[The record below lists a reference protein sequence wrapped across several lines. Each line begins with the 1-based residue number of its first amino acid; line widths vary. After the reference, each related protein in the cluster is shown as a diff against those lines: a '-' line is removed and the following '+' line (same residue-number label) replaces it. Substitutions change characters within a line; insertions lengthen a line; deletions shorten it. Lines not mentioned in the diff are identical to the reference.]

1 MQNYWKILPP
11 SLCLLVLMICIHL
24 NLTNNI
30 DGFVY
35 RSLHHT
41 FTSDVVERYLHII
54 SDVFS
59 PLNCLILIL
68 LILAVLFFVNKFK
81 FWWYGFWCFCV
92 LLIGTF
98 LKNIIQR
105 PRPSV
110 SIDGYSFP
118 SMHVLSV
125 CLLVTLVLL
134 LKRNSILYV
143 IGIVLIISIMT
154 SRIYLQAHYF
164 TDTIGSLFVLWAM
177 IQALQIARQSDERF
191 NQSFLNKSAQTHN
204 IY

>member
-11 SLCLLVLMICIHL
+11 SVCLLILMICIHL
-24 NLTNNI
+24 NLTNNV
-30 DGFVY
+30 DTAVY
-35 RSLHHT
+35 QWLHQSL
-41 FTSDVVERYLHII
+41 SSNVVERYLKII

-59 PLNCLILIL
+59 PFNCLILIL
-68 LILAVLFFVNKFK
+68 LILAILFFVNKFK

-105 PRPSV
+105 PRPSA
-110 SIDGYSFP
+110 SFDGYSFP

-125 CLLVTLVLL
+125 CLLVVLVLL

-143 IGIVLIISIMT
+143 LSLVLVISIMI

-164 TDTIGSLFVLWAM
+164 TDTMGSLFVLWAM
-177 IQALQIARQSDERF
+177 VQALQIARKSDVRFQSKYFKERLQQ
-191 NQSFLNKSAQTHN
+191 N
-204 IY
+204 

>member
-11 SLCLLVLMICIHL
+11 SLCLLILMIGIHL
-24 NLTNNI
+24 NLTNKL
-30 DGFVY
+30 DTSMY
-35 RSLHHT
+35 QWLHNT
-41 FTSDVVERYLHII
+41 FTSDVVERYLEII

-68 LILAVLFFVNKFK
+68 LILSVLFFVNKFK

-105 PRPSV
+105 PRPSI

-125 CLLVTLVLL
+125 CLLVSLILL

-143 IGIVLIISIMT
+143 MGLALIVSIMI

-164 TDTIGSLFVLWAM
+164 TDTLGSLCVLWAM
-177 IQALQIARQSDERF
+177 LQALQIARQSDERF
-191 NQSFLNKSAQTHN
+191 YSVFSKKSVQQHN
-204 IY
+204 IS